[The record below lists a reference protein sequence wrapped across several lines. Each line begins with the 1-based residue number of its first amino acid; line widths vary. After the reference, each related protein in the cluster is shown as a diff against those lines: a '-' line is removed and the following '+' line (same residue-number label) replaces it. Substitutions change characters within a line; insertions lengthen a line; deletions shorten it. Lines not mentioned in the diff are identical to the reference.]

1 MARRALDPIAI
12 QLGDRLGIE
21 LAATSRLEEALTH
34 ASASSTA
41 RPPNE
46 RLEFLGD
53 RVLGLVIADALI
65 ARFPSAAEGE
75 LAPRLN
81 QLVRKETCAQM
92 AADLGLGDMMRLG
105 RSEHVTG
112 GRRKNAV
119 LGDGMEA
126 LIAAIYLDNGLD
138 DARAAVLSLW
148 GPMIDDAGPAPV
160 DAKTALQ
167 EWAQARGAPPPN
179 YEVLD
184 RSGPDHAPV
193 FTVIAR
199 MKDGEAAEG
208 RAPSKR
214 AAQQAAAG
222 ALLARL
228 SPDHAAAAPSRDADG
243 AKDSQ

>member
-1 MARRALDPIAI
+1 MTRRALEPIAK
-12 QLGDRLGIE
+12 QLGGRLGIE
-21 LAATSRLEEALTH
+21 LAASSRLEEALTH
-34 ASASSTA
+34 ASASSTM

-65 ARFPSAAEGE
+65 ARFPKAAEGE

-92 AADLGLGDMMRLG
+92 ATELGLGDMMRLG

-126 LIAAIYLDNGLD
+126 LIAAIYLDNGIE
-138 DARAAVLSLW
+138 DARAAVLALW
-148 GPMIDDAGPAPV
+148 GPLVDDTGPAPQ

-167 EWAQARGAPPPN
+167 EWAQARGAPPPV
-179 YEVLD
+179 YDVLE
-184 RSGPDHAPV
+184 RAGPDHAPV

-199 MKDGEAAEG
+199 MQDGACAEG
-208 RAPSKR
+208 CAPSKR

-228 SPDHAAAAPSRDADG
+228 SPDHAAATAPGAGGG
-243 AKDSQ
+243 AKDIQ